1 VLVAILIALIVL
13 QIALLAVVR
22 AGARDHDL
30 TADRTQGARAFYAA
44 DSAAH
49 MAVKE
54 MVDNT
59 DHDGDGGI
67 GTISNDSNTATDP
80 VLGATR
86 MWATST
92 VAGSTTTITAHG
104 ENAGAVRA
112 VQVAMSSGSTSS
124 GAAVVYGDTT
134 SNIPKFR
141 TWSGSS
147 WSSASSTLDIGG
159 SPRWIVCRKCPT
171 RDELIAACGDNGND
185 LNLMVYNGTGWGNLV
200 EASTNLAT
208 SADRTFSMAYEQSSG
223 NALVVYRVGSGST
236 VYYRTWNGTS
246 WSSQSST
253 SISGSGDPKFI
264 KLVPKSGS
272 SEIMLLVLDSKKDLS
287 AMVWNG
293 SSFGNKV
300 LLDSS
305 TNSSGNEQFDA
316 AYESSSGRCMV
327 AWAVNGGGGPSY
339 RVWSGSSWLTAGTMP
354 DVGGK
359 PNWIRLASDPAS
371 NKIIAMTLDTSRDV
385 NAVVWSG
392 SAWGSVTE
400 FETNAPDTDRR
411 SFDVAFEPAGTRALA
426 MWSRSGQDTTYYRTY
441 SGSAWSSES
450 AGPDLTDP
458 GSVVQM
464 CPAASG
470 SAIMIGVERKN
481 DGAFLCMS
489 WNGSSLSGL
498 QTLATDLA
506 GPNGNE
512 CFMLTPGAGAS
523 QPTITSWTAVQP

>member
-1 VLVAILIALIVL
+1 
-13 QIALLAVVR
+13 
-22 AGARDHDL
+22 
-30 TADRTQGARAFYAA
+30 
-44 DSAAH
+44 
-49 MAVKE
+49 
-54 MVDNT
+54 
-59 DHDGDGGI
+59 
-67 GTISNDSNTATDP
+67 
-80 VLGATR
+80 
-86 MWATST
+86 
-92 VAGSTTTITAHG
+92 
-104 ENAGAVRA
+104 
-112 VQVAMSSGSTSS
+112 
-124 GAAVVYGDTT
+124 
-134 SNIPKFR
+134 
-141 TWSGSS
+141 
-147 WSSASSTLDIGG
+147 
-159 SPRWIVCRKCPT
+159 
-171 RDELIAACGDNGND
+171 
-185 LNLMVYNGTGWGNLV
+185 
-200 EASTNLAT
+200 
-208 SADRTFSMAYEQSSG
+208 
-223 NALVVYRVGSGST
+223 
-236 VYYRTWNGTS
+236 
-246 WSSQSST
+246 
-253 SISGSGDPKFI
+253 
-264 KLVPKSGS
+264 
-272 SEIMLLVLDSKKDLS
+272 
-287 AMVWNG
+287 
-293 SSFGNKV
+293 
-300 LLDSS
+300 
-305 TNSSGNEQFDA
+305 
-316 AYESSSGRCMV
+316 MV